1 MPVSLQG
8 KLSEIYGVMQ
18 GCWHPLSEA
27 RKAPHAILR
36 DLNQLLYKV
45 FNSKKVHTYVT
56 VSNDKEDFECDDD
69 SNFSIT
75 TSSSSPVHSAKSEE
89 TVIYLSSEYSSA
101 SSDKNLRNF
110 VGPGNGSSNMTG
122 MAPIF
127 TNWMQQHFGRLGQ
140 GKFYISL
147 LLSSFMEYFFI
158 CFYM

>member
-1 MPVSLQG
+1 MHGYKSISEFFFSLSGHRLSMPASLQG

-18 GCWHPLSEA
+18 GCWHPLLEA
-27 RKAPHAILR
+27 RNAPHAILR

-56 VSNDKEDFECDDD
+56 LSNDKEDIDDD
-69 SNFSIT
+69 SSVSSIT

-110 VGPGNGSSNMTG
+110 VGSGNGSSNMTG

-140 GKFYISL
+140 GK
-147 LLSSFMEYFFI
+147 
-158 CFYM
+158 